1 MKRRTDLVG
10 QVVGSFKV
18 LSLDEKLTIKN
29 KRSHFICIC
38 EKCGEECVVN
48 SSEIKR
54 AQSCGCEQ
62 GVNDNNREA
71 YELNKT
77 HFFERR
83 LLNYARRNSKRRGE
97 ECSLEIEDIVIP
109 ETCPLLGIKLETC
122 KEKGRLKGLGSHD
135 SCPSVDRIDSTKGYV
150 KDNVWIISKKANTI
164 KNNSTIEEL
173 RMIYE
178 GLLRRGIQ
186 LSLL

>member
-1 MKRRTDLVG
+1 M
-10 QVVGSFKV
+10 V

-38 EKCGEECVVN
+38 DKCLKECVIN

-62 GVNDNNREA
+62 GVCDRNRKA
-71 YELNKT
+71 YGLKKT
-77 HFFERR
+77 HFFEYR
-83 LLNYARRNSKRRGE
+83 LLCYARRNSKRRGE
-97 ECSLEIEDIVIP
+97 ECNLEIEDIVIP
-109 ETCPLLGIKLETC
+109 EYCPLLGIKLDTSS
-122 KEKGRLKGLGSHD
+122 GSKQD
-135 SCPSVDRIDSTKGYV
+135 TSPSVDRIDSSKGYTRE
-150 KDNVWIISKKANTI
+150 NVWIISQRANRI

-178 GLLRRGIQ
+178 GLLRRG
-186 LSLL
+186 

>member
-10 QVVGSFKV
+10 QVVGPFKV
-18 LSLDEKLTIKN
+18 ISLDEELTAKN

-38 EKCGEECVVN
+38 NKCLKECIIN
-48 SSEIKR
+48 GSEIKR
-54 AQSCGCEQ
+54 AQSCGCEK
-62 GVNDNNREA
+62 GVSPDQREA
-71 YELNKT
+71 FQLNKT

-97 ECSLEIEDIVIP
+97 ECSLELEDIVIP
-109 ETCPLLGIKLETC
+109 EYCPLLGIKLDTSS
-122 KEKGRLKGLGSHD
+122 GSKQD
-135 SCPSVDRIDSTKGYV
+135 TSPSVDRIDSSKGYTRE
-150 KDNVWIISKKANTI
+150 NVWVISQRANRI

-178 GLLRRGIQ
+178 GLLQRVK
-186 LSLL
+186 

>member
-38 EKCGEECVVN
+38 DKCGQECVIN

-54 AQSCGCEQ
+54 AHSCGCER
-62 GVNDNNREA
+62 GVNDRNRKA
-71 YELNKT
+71 YGLRKT
-77 HFFERR
+77 HFFEYR
-83 LLNYARRNSKRRGE
+83 LLCYARRNSKRRGE
-97 ECSLEIEDIVIP
+97 ECSLELEDIVIP
-109 ETCPLLGIKLETC
+109 EYCPLLGIKLDTSS
-122 KEKGRLKGLGSHD
+122 GSKQD
-135 SCPSVDRIDSTKGYV
+135 TSPSVDRIDSSKGYTRE
-150 KDNVWIISKKANTI
+150 NVWIISQRANRI

-178 GLLRRGIQ
+178 GLLRRG
-186 LSLL
+186 

>member
-10 QVVGSFKV
+10 QVVGPFKII
-18 LSLDEKLTIKN
+18 SLDEKLTVKN

-38 EKCGEECVVN
+38 DKCLKECVIN

-54 AQSCGCEQ
+54 AKSCGCER

-71 YELNKT
+71 FQSNKT

-97 ECSLEIEDIVIP
+97 ECNLELKDIVIP
-109 ETCPLLGIKLETC
+109 EYCPLLGIKLNT
-122 KEKGRLKGLGSHD
+122 EKATVGSGLRVSGPGSQD
-135 SCPSVDRIDSTKGYV
+135 SCPSVDRIDSSKGYTRE
-150 KDNVWIISKKANTI
+150 NVWIISKRANVI
-164 KNNSTIEEL
+164 KNNASIEEL

-178 GLLRRGIQ
+178 GLLRRG
-186 LSLL
+186 